1 MTMNPRNVHELMK
14 AFPRF
19 NAVSHDWI
27 NLVESDGA
35 VRTAELARLID
46 THISGSELLV
56 WVSRKVGS
64 YLPKDEAIAFIAE
77 HVGQGE
83 IRIADRQSSGF
94 VVVAGNGVGTGWQAA
109 AKRP

>member
-1 MTMNPRNVHELMK
+1 MK
-14 AFPRF
+14 AFPRVD
-19 NAVSHDWI
+19 AVSHDWV

-46 THISGSELLV
+46 THIPAPDLLV
-56 WVSRKVGS
+56 WVSRKIGD
-64 YLPKDEAIAFIAE
+64 YLPKEEAIRFIAA
-77 HVGQGE
+77 HVGQGQ
-83 IRIADRQSSGF
+83 IRIADRQFSGF